1 LTSSHNVRTSSF
13 NINLLVMNKHEIKE
27 MAEAAKTV
35 EGAAVG
41 EAYL

>member
-1 LTSSHNVRTSSF
+1 
-13 NINLLVMNKHEIKE
+13 MNKHEIKE